1 MKRWVIMAALA
12 AMLATAWPSY
22 AQPGPPG
29 RRADRPYPGPYQ
41 GQPMPPP
48 QRSYE
53 RREEGP
59 PGRRQPLSP
68 EERRQLRRDIED
80 TGRDIYRD
88 RRR

>member
-1 MKRWVIMAALA
+1 MKRWVIRAGIA
-12 AMLATAWPSY
+12 AMLSTAWPIH
-22 AQPGPPG
+22 AQHVPKG
-29 RRADRPYPGPYQ
+29 RQADQPYQ

-48 QRSYE
+48 QRGYE
-53 RREEGP
+53 RREDAQ

-80 TGRDIYRD
+80 TSRDIYRD

>member
-1 MKRWVIMAALA
+1 MKRWVIMAGIAV
-12 AMLATAWPSY
+12 MLTTAWPGY
-22 AQPGPPG
+22 AQHPYG
-29 RRADRPYPGPYQ
+29 RRGDRPQ

-48 QRSYE
+48 PQRGYE
-53 RREEGP
+53 RRDEGP